1 MLCIWNMK
9 NDITLSTV
17 MEALENEPRA
27 KDWKP
32 QTISTYFR
40 KLVEKK
46 YLKMNRTGKL
56 YTYKAL
62 ITKEKYRELQIQFML
77 FYFFNN
83 KKDLFIDTVNNI

>member
-1 MLCIWNMK
+1 
-9 NDITLSTV
+9 
-17 MEALENEPRA
+17 
-27 KDWKP
+27 
-32 QTISTYFR
+32 
-40 KLVEKK
+40 
-46 YLKMNRTGKL
+46 MNRTGKL